1 MAAPAGPNSQPNP
14 AKRKYPSDGPSSQV
28 GQIFQRCSLIPCGT
42 NIPAMVQHPVQGCQP
57 VRWATVPNVC
67 TINPA
72 LSVDPCDGLQSPTQA
87 PSTQRS
93 TLTRTMGY
101 IPKRV
106 YINPALSVDPC
117 DGLQSPTLLP
127 VDFTQKLGRAL

>member
-1 MAAPAGPNSQPNP
+1 
-14 AKRKYPSDGPSSQV
+14 
-28 GQIFQRCSLIPCGT
+28 
-42 NIPAMVQHPVQGCQP
+42 
-57 VRWATVPNVC
+57 
-67 TINPA
+67 
-72 LSVDPCDGLQSPTQA
+72 
-87 PSTQRS
+87 
-93 TLTRTMGY
+93 MGY